1 MDAQKYLQLIK
12 KIDTLIRNKN
22 IEVIQAAKL
31 GVDSSYIRNSIK
43 QLQKDKQDIIEYIQR
58 LPEAEYDVL
67 HQRYVQGKSF
77 CEIADARDVSYSAVT
92 TIHGRALKHFA
103 LIVEGK
109 PIPNWC

>member
-1 MDAQKYLQLIK
+1 MEAQKYLLQIK

-31 GVDSSYIRNSIK
+31 GVDASYIRNSIK
-43 QLQKDKQDIIEYIQR
+43 QLQNDKQCIIDYIQQ

-67 HQRYVQGKSF
+67 HQRYVQGKAF
-77 CEIADARDVSYSAVT
+77 CEIADNRDVSYSAVT

-103 LIVEGK
+103 IIIEGNN
-109 PIPNWC
+109 IPH